1 MSGTRPLRN
10 QLTGLAVIV
19 LIEFCALAKAAVGQT
34 TTAGIPAEC
43 SAYESIPLPAE
54 ADTVPVPKA
63 PPACASYRSYGGIGR
78 PVNYFEAR
86 ACAWKERA
94 AEGANLGQNPEE
106 PTAWVVGGSLILAD
120 IYFNGAGVKRDV
132 PLAMR
137 FACESEEGMAKLA
150 LAYLAKPN
158 GPAHAHRPFEFC
170 DYAET
175 TMTMNFCAGY
185 ESEIADDG
193 RHRFY
198 DSLKPSM
205 SADQRVAFEK
215 LLAAQSAYIEAHAS
229 EVYQGGTIRDIR
241 TIGSQT
247 ILRNLFHLEV
257 AHFEHKEWPG
267 LPADQLATADG
278 SLFQSKDEPEG
289 SEGQANWGRS
299 FRF

>member
-1 MSGTRPLRN
+1 M
-10 QLTGLAVIV
+10 
-19 LIEFCALAKAAVGQT
+19 
-34 TTAGIPAEC
+34 
-43 SAYESIPLPAE
+43 
-54 ADTVPVPKA
+54 
-63 PPACASYRSYGGIGR
+63 GR
-78 PVNYFEAR
+78 
-86 ACAWKERA
+86 
-94 AEGANLGQNPEE
+94 
-106 PTAWVVGGSLILAD
+106 SLILAD

-175 TMTMNFCAGY
+175 TMMMNFCAGY

-215 LLAAQSAYIEAHAS
+215 LHAAQNAYIEAHAS

-241 TIGSQT
+241 PIGSQT

-278 SLFQSKDEPEG
+278 LLDREFKARLMRVRKQTTEQIDEGAVTATDLSRVEEAWAAYRDAWIEFARLRYPSAVAQIRAQITLDRYRLVKTIG
-289 SEGQANWGRS
+289 
-299 FRF
+299 